1 MNAVFIETRAFS
13 SLRRRYLSEDE
24 YLGFQQLLI
33 QHPESGALIAGTGGL
48 RKIRWQDA
56 RRGKGK
62 RGGLRVIYYWW
73 QPAAEI
79 WLLKIYDKDEQEDI
93 SVAEKH
99 VLRELIRGFKG
110 K

>member
-1 MNAVFIETRAFS
+1 M
-13 SLRRRYLSEDE
+13 SEDG
-24 YLGFQQLLI
+24 YIRFQQLLI
-33 QHPESGALIAGTGGL
+33 QRPESGALIAGTGGL

-73 QPAAEI
+73 QPEAEI
-79 WLLKIYDKDEQEDI
+79 WLLAIYDKAEREDI
-93 SVAEKH
+93 SAAEKS
-99 VLRELIRGFKG
+99 VLRELVRGFKG